1 MVKQMSNEKAKNE
14 EIGIK
19 AIADALKAGGTLL
32 NIACPNCNYPLIRID
47 EKIFCKIC
55 NQEVYIYRDESELP
69 KEYKQALKQK
79 TKVSSEETE
88 VEKTIK
94 GKIEELRKKLEKTID
109 TDEIVKLSEAIN
121 KLSQTLKKMKEE

>member
-1 MVKQMSNEKAKNE
+1 MSNEKTMKE
-14 EIGIK
+14 EDGIK

-32 NIACPNCNYPLIRID
+32 NVACPNCNYPLIKID
-47 EKIFCKIC
+47 EKIYCKIC

-94 GKIEELRKKLEKTID
+94 GKMEDLRKKLEKSID
-109 TDEIVKLSEAIN
+109 TDEIVKLSEAID
-121 KLSQTLKKMKEE
+121 KLNQTLKKMKEE